1 MTAQHGSTPAV
12 SIKNRF
18 APLDGLRAIAALGVL
33 WIHTWTLH
41 SNPRC
46 VIAGFDIASV
56 LALAGNGV
64 DLFFVISGFCM
75 YYFYAKNKS
84 FSNADFWTFI
94 KKRWIRL
101 SPAFYTACMVYIISA
116 KFRDPAY
123 PVLPSIFTGLA
134 YLNGILSNYT
144 PVSILWSLTTEWQ
157 FYIIIPFLLIY
168 QDKPGFKKT
177 FLIIAFLML
186 IIAVLSVLFLKSGS
200 DQLTSQIIFRYFEF
214 MWGILAGNILLT
226 RGDLQLKYR
235 PAYFISF
242 VLITYCGRALLSKP
256 VLNLDKDY
264 YNLFKLAGFTIM
276 GLGFSGIIY
285 MALTSKKLLKA
296 FLGNPVLSFIGKI
309 SFSFYLWHAL
319 IYPIVGEKTM
329 AFFPH
334 IHNLSAPLITFF
346 ISVILLTPIAAASFY
361 LLEQPFMNRTAKK

>member
-1 MTAQHGSTPAV
+1 MAQPAGTSAINV
-12 SIKNRF
+12 NNRF
-18 APLDGLRAIAALGVL
+18 APLDGLRAVAALGVL

-41 SNPRC
+41 GNPRC
-46 VIAGFDIASV
+46 VIAGLDIASV

-84 FSNADFWTFI
+84 FSYADFWTFI

-101 SPAFYTACMVYIISA
+101 SPAFYTACLAYIIAA

-168 QDKPGFKKT
+168 QNKLGFKNI

-186 IIAVLSVLFLKSGS
+186 IMAVISVIWLKSGS
-200 DQLTSQIIFRYFEF
+200 DNVTSQIIFRYFEF

-226 RGDLQLKYR
+226 RADLQLKYR
-235 PAYFISF
+235 IAYFIGF
-242 VLITYCGRALLSKP
+242 VLITYSGRALLSKP
-256 VLNLDKDY
+256 ILNLDKDH

-285 MALTSKKLLKA
+285 MAITSKQILKA
-296 FLGNPVLSFIGKI
+296 VLGNPVLSFIGKI

-319 IYPIVGEKTM
+319 IYPLVGAKMM
-329 AFFPH
+329 AFFPAL
-334 IHNLSAPLITFF
+334 HNLAAPVITFF
-346 ISVILLTPIAAASFY
+346 ISAILLMPIATASFY
-361 LLEQPFMNRTAKK
+361 LLERPFLNRTAKK